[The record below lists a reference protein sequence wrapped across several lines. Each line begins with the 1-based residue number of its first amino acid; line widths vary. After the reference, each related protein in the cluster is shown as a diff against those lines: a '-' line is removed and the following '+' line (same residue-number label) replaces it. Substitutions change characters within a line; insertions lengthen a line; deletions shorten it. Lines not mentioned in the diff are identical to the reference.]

1 MLCDLVSVAGVTEEQ
16 LQEHSFLV
24 TNVEDR
30 KKFASQKKTL
40 LDTYNRVIREQ
51 IMSYQKRLS
60 LVPSTIISTVKHS
73 KTALSRR
80 ILQGPTAFQSK
91 FFSKT
96 IRPNTTW
103 QDQRL

>member
-1 MLCDLVSVAGVTEEQ
+1 MLCDLLSVAGVTEEQ

-60 LVPSTIISTVKHS
+60 LVPSTIISTVKPS
-73 KTALSRR
+73 TTARQPLAAAYYKHQLHPRPSSSVR
-80 ILQGPTAFQSK
+80 QSAQNFQ
-91 FFSKT
+91 FC
-96 IRPNTTW
+96 
-103 QDQRL
+103 